1 MVGEGRL
8 REREEHGLG
17 SRKER
22 KSEKKR
28 EGGRLEYVVCNFI
41 SMFWTQTMLYCDQKH
56 AFQHKGCVGLN
67 FEYMQ
72 CQTHKHLT

>member
-1 MVGEGRL
+1 MGGEGRL

-28 EGGRLEYVVCNFI
+28 EGGRGRKNGMC
-41 SMFWTQTMLYCDQKH
+41 
-56 AFQHKGCVGLN
+56 GVG
-67 FEYMQ
+67 
-72 CQTHKHLT
+72 